1 MRTSKDQFSFEHPQ
15 ILQHQMLDIFQTNE
29 VPSVLKGAF
38 PIRHK
43 NNNNDIWSKECVGVF
58 QWFII
63 YFFIFLWTNSNSA
76 LRWSADLERV
86 TSTFA

>member
-1 MRTSKDQFSFEHPQ
+1 MRTSKDQFSLKHPL

-43 NNNNDIWSKECVGVF
+43 ITTMVF
-58 QWFII
+58 GQKSVLVSCSGF
-63 YFFIFLWTNSNSA
+63 
-76 LRWSADLERV
+76 
-86 TSTFA
+86 

>member
-1 MRTSKDQFSFEHPQ
+1 MRTSKDQFSFEHPL

-43 NNNNDIWSKECVGVF
+43 NNNNGIWSKECWCLAVDYN
-58 QWFII
+58 I
-63 YFFIFLWTNSNSA
+63 FFIFLWTNSNSA